1 MGKEDLEDY
10 ETEIKEN
17 LEDITKKI
25 EAAGKL
31 NGPQKKTAM
40 DMIKTNIQKT
50 KHLLK
55 GYVIELK
62 ELSTNEQGL
71 YLDREKDFQ
80 AQMGKFESDL
90 QWMTTSLQQ
99 TAGVV
104 NTPVVD
110 NRKMEDLSAKQL
122 TTHALDVQKESRES
136 ALRSK
141 QIVNNT
147 LAVGQ
152 ETANVLKQQTD
163 QIKQIDRNL
172 DQVESNLKRAEK
184 QVRAYV
190 RYHLI
195 NLGG

>member
-17 LEDITKKI
+17 IEDAGKKI

-31 NGPQKKTAM
+31 QGQPKKLAIDAIKSNIKKT
-40 DMIKTNIQKT
+40 Q
-50 KHLLK
+50 HLLK
-55 GYVIELK
+55 GYVIEIK
-62 ELSTNEQGL
+62 ELTTNEQGM

-80 AQMGKFESDL
+80 AQIGKFDSDL
-90 QWMTTSLQQ
+90 QWMTTSQQQVGGNLQ
-99 TAGVV
+99 AA
-104 NTPVVD
+104 PVVE
-110 NRKMEDLSAKQL
+110 NRKMEDLTAKQL
-122 TTHALDVQKESRES
+122 TTHAIEVQKESKES

-141 QIVNNT
+141 QLVNNT
-147 LAVGQ
+147 LAVGA

-184 QVRAYV
+184 QIRAYV
-190 RYHLI
+190 R
-195 NLGG
+195 

>member
-17 LEDITKKI
+17 IEDITKKI

-31 NGPQKKTAM
+31 NGQPKKVAM
-40 DMIKTNIQKT
+40 DSIKTNIQKT

-71 YLDREKDFQ
+71 YQDREKDFQ
-80 AQMGKFESDL
+80 AQMGKFESDM
-90 QWMTTSLQQ
+90 QWMQTSQQ
-99 TAGVV
+99 QQGGVI
-104 NTPVVD
+104 NAPVIE
-110 NRKMEDLSAKQL
+110 NKKMEDLSAKQL
-122 TTHALDVQKESRES
+122 TTHALEVQKESKES
-136 ALRSK
+136 AVRSK

-147 LAVGQ
+147 LAMGT
-152 ETANVLKQQTD
+152 ETANVLKQQTE

-190 RYHLI
+190 R
-195 NLGG
+195 